1 MNCHSLFFEEKNGK
15 PTVETTDSRETD
27 NWYFKSHRPHSQGN
41 FANCVHGQLG
51 VRLKLVIYL
60 KIWVQIP

>member
-51 VRLKLVIYL
+51 VRL
-60 KIWVQIP
+60 